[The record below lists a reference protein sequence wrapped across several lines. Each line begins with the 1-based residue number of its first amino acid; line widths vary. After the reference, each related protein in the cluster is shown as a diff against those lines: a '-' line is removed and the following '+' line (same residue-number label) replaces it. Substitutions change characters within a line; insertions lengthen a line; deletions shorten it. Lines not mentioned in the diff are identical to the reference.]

1 MCWIYST
8 IKLNQNIYKKLNLID
23 SFIENSKLRI
33 YALCMNCQTT
43 ADNS

>member
-33 YALCMNCQTT
+33 YIVYELSN
-43 ADNS
+43 NS